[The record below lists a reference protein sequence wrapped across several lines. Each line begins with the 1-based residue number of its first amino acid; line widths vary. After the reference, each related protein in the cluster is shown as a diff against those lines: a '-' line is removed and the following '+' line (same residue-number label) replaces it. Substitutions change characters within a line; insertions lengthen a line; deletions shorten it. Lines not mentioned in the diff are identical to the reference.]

1 MKKLISALLVVSMIL
16 LLASCGS
23 TEPTTA
29 TYRTEMEQNGLVM
42 VDTMTIDAK
51 GDSIEKMTEIIEMDF
66 SAFDDATIEQFYITY
81 DALVEQYNSVE
92 GVECTSEPGDKSY
105 TMTVVIDATGDAVGT
120 LAEMG
125 LLAVEGN
132 ADGVLSLK
140 ATEEALLNSGFEKV
154 E

>member
-1 MKKLISALLVVSMIL
+1 
-16 LLASCGS
+16 
-23 TEPTTA
+23 
-29 TYRTEMEQNGLVM
+29 
-42 VDTMTIDAK
+42 
-51 GDSIEKMTEIIEMDF
+51 MDF

>member
-51 GDSIEKMTEIIEMDF
+51 GDSIEKMTEIIEMERLNNF
-66 SAFDDATIEQFYITY
+66 ILLTMLWQSSTILQKVWN
-81 DALVEQYNSVE
+81 APLNLVTN
-92 GVECTSEPGDKSY
+92 P
-105 TMTVVIDATGDAVGT
+105 IR
-120 LAEMG
+120 
-125 LLAVEGN
+125 
-132 ADGVLSLK
+132 
-140 ATEEALLNSGFEKV
+140 
-154 E
+154 

>member
-1 MKKLISALLVVSMIL
+1 
-16 LLASCGS
+16 
-23 TEPTTA
+23 
-29 TYRTEMEQNGLVM
+29 
-42 VDTMTIDAK
+42 
-51 GDSIEKMTEIIEMDF
+51 
-66 SAFDDATIEQFYITY
+66 
-81 DALVEQYNSVE
+81 
-92 GVECTSEPGDKSY
+92 
-105 TMTVVIDATGDAVGT
+105 MTVVIDATGDAVGT

>member
-81 DALVEQYNSVE
+81 DTLVEQYNSVE

>member
-132 ADGVLSLK
+132 ADGVLSPESYRRG
-140 ATEEALLNSGFEKV
+140 AS
-154 E
+154 